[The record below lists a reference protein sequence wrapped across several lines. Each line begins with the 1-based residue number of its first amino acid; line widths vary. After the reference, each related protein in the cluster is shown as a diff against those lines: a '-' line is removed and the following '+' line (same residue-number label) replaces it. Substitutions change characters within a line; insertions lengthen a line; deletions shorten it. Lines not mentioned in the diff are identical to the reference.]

1 MFSVCSNYILT
12 DVCVWGCLAVCLI
25 IFAHLTTTLMVHV
38 HVVYVVHVVHV
49 LLFSLHM
56 KGSTP
61 NLDHSKSNMQI
72 FTSCSKKVYSF
83 VVCMHAK

>member
-1 MFSVCSNYILT
+1 M
-12 DVCVWGCLAVCLI
+12 CLI

-38 HVVYVVHVVHV
+38 HVVHVVHV

-61 NLDHSKSNMQI
+61 NLDHSKSNNANIHKLQ
-72 FTSCSKKVYSF
+72 
-83 VVCMHAK
+83 